1 MLRPRRLFD
10 SPHCRCRE
18 DVVEPC
24 ESLPIRSQERFAR
37 CSASNQTQGDEYI
50 LDISGMSAL
59 TLEWTEKVWCCYEVS
74 TVSGWNLP
82 KCVEASLTP

>member
-24 ESLPIRSQERFAR
+24 ESLPIAAKGGLRVVP
-37 CSASNQTQGDEYI
+37 ASNQTQSDEYI

-59 TLEWTEKVWCCYEVS
+59 TLEWTETVWCCYEVS
-74 TVSGWNLP
+74 TVSG
-82 KCVEASLTP
+82 